1 MTPHPP
7 PQATA
12 TPQVLRDD
20 RQGICTLTLNRPDK
34 HNAVTPELFTALHDH
49 LLALQAGGDGIGV
62 VVLRGAGR
70 SFCAGHDVAAVGQMT
85 LEWLRHESRTLELF
99 SSLPQIVIAAVHGHC
114 ITGGLELAL
123 AADLI
128 VAAESARFADT
139 HGRYG
144 LVAAWGLTQRLP
156 RRVGRAK
163 ALELITTSARIDGR
177 EAERIGLANRCVPD
191 AELHAE
197 LARLSAAILA
207 NSAHSN
213 AAHKRL
219 MTETDGMSLA
229 SGLAHEQFRS
239 PGSKRR
245 DPGA

>member
-1 MTPHPP
+1 MPSHPP
-7 PQATA
+7 AQAA
-12 TPQVLRDD
+12 AAPQVLRED
-20 RQGICTLTLNRPDK
+20 RQGVCTLTLNRPDK
-34 HNAVTPELFTALHDH
+34 HNAVTPELFTELHEH

-70 SFCAGHDVAAVGQMT
+70 SFCAGHDLAAVGQMT

-191 AELHAE
+191 AELDAE

>member
-1 MTPHPP
+1 MNTPTPP
-7 PQATA
+7 ADRL
-12 TPQVLRDD
+12 VLRED
-20 RQGICTLTLNRPDK
+20 QPGVCTLTLNRPAK
-34 HNAVTPELFTALHDH
+34 HNAVTPELFTELHDH
-49 LLALQAGGDGIGV
+49 LLALQADGGDIGV
-62 VVLRGAGR
+62 VVLRGAGK
-70 SFCAGHDVAAVGQMT
+70 SFCAGHDLSAVGQMS

-99 SSLPQIVIAAVHGHC
+99 SALPQIVIAAVHGHC

-139 HGRYG
+139 HGRHG

-191 AELHAE
+191 AELDGE

-207 NSAHSN
+207 NSMHSN
-213 AAHKRL
+213 TAHKRL

>member
-1 MTPHPP
+1 MNPP
-7 PQATA
+7 SPPADRL
-12 TPQVLRDD
+12 VLRED
-20 RQGICTLTLNRPDK
+20 RQGVCTLTLNRPDK
-34 HNAVTPELFTALHDH
+34 HNAVTPELFTELHDH
-49 LLALQAGGDGIGV
+49 LVALQSGGGDIGV
-62 VVLRGAGR
+62 VVLRGAGK
-70 SFCAGHDVAAVGQMT
+70 SFCAGHDLAAAVGKMS

-99 SSLPQIVIAAVHGHC
+99 SLLPQIVIAAVHGHC

-128 VAAESARFADT
+128 VASESAQFCDT

-156 RRVGRAK
+156 RRVGQAK
-163 ALELITTSARIDGR
+163 ALELITTSARIGGR

-191 AELHAE
+191 AEFDAE
-197 LARLSAAILA
+197 LARLCAAILG

-219 MTETDGMSLA
+219 MTETDGMSLT

-245 DPGA
+245 DAGA